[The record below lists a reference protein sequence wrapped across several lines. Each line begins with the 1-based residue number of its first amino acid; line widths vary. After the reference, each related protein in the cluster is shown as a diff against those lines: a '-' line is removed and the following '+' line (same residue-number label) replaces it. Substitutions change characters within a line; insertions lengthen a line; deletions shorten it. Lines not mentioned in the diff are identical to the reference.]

1 MSIIFTVTSFVL
13 LVRCTL
19 SCGRK
24 QTLDLLLTF
33 AQMILMMLFS
43 STNLLFTKAWKR
55 HDNGETHDR
64 LEREDHKEVRKS
76 LFM

>member
-1 MSIIFTVTSFVL
+1 MVTSSVL

-19 SCGRK
+19 SGGQK

-33 AQMILMMLFS
+33 AQMLLMMLFS
-43 STNLLFTKAWKR
+43 STNLHFTKAWKR
-55 HDNGETHDR
+55 CDDGETHDQ
-64 LEREDHKEVRKS
+64 LGGEDYKEVRKS